1 MDDAQRVAS
10 EIALSVLS
18 EDGFIL
24 AGGQALAEHGVI
36 ARMSEDVDL
45 FALHRRHTPG
55 TFAACVKK
63 MTAAL
68 EAAGYMVEVT
78 RQYQEFAS
86 LTVERGGTAVVMD
99 LGLDWWEDR
108 PAVVDV
114 GPVLSLR
121 DSVASKLLAVYS
133 RGYARDYLD
142 AYSIISSGRFTPL
155 ELIELCRRRD
165 PHLDLEMLASTM
177 TGHRALP
184 TTEFTKYGLPVDE
197 LSQLDTTLTGF
208 AKTIRQQ
215 NSGAGQ
221 TIGPTNFNGPGHTRS
236 GPGIS

>member
-10 EIALSVLS
+10 EIALAVLA

-24 AGGQALAEHGVI
+24 AGGQALAEHGVT

-45 FALHRRHTPG
+45 FALHRRHNPES
-55 TFAACVKK
+55 FAACVKK

-68 EAAGYMVEVT
+68 EAAGYTVEVT

-99 LGLDWWEDR
+99 LGLDWWEDQ

-114 GPVLSLR
+114 GPVLSLK

-142 AYSIISSGRFTPL
+142 AYSIIISGRFTAM

-165 PHLDLEMLASTM
+165 PHLDLEMFASTM

-184 TTEFTKYGLPVDE
+184 TTEFTKYGLPAEE
-197 LSQLDTTLTGF
+197 LSRLDATLTEF
-208 AKTIRQQ
+208 AKTIGQHH
-215 NSGAGQ
+215 SAADQ
-221 TIGPTNFNGPGHTRS
+221 TIEPVNLNGPGHTRT
-236 GPGIS
+236 GPDPS

>member
-10 EIALSVLS
+10 EIALSVLA

-24 AGGQALAEHGVI
+24 AGGQALAEHGVT

-45 FALHRRHTPG
+45 FALHRRHTPES
-55 TFAACVKK
+55 FAACVTK
-63 MTAAL
+63 MAAAL
-68 EAAGYMVEVT
+68 EAAGYVVEVT

-99 LGLDWWEDR
+99 LGLDWWEDQ
-108 PAVVDV
+108 PAVVDL

-142 AYSIISSGRFTPL
+142 AYSIIISGRFTPVQ
-155 ELIELCRRRD
+155 LIELCRRRD
-165 PHLDLEMLASTM
+165 PHLDLEMFASTM
-177 TGHRALP
+177 TGHRSLP
-184 TTEFTKYGLPVDE
+184 TTEFTKYGLPAEE
-197 LSQLDTTLTGF
+197 LLRLDITLTGF
-208 AKTIRQQ
+208 AKTIRQHR
-215 NSGAGQ
+215 SAAGQ
-221 TIGPTNFNGPGHTRS
+221 NIEPMNFHGPGHTRS
-236 GPGIS
+236 GPELS